1 MPILYVS
8 STFRQDREPGR
19 TASIVRTPLAT
30 EDALEEL
37 AGYLRSHPALRAKGE
52 IQLVSDVF
60 GTGSWVHGPGD
71 DGAVVD
77 LRTGGAPDGH
87 VIACGEALLPAFV
100 AADPYG
106 AGIAAIL
113 TNVNDLAAMGATP
126 LAIVDTIVGSAAV
139 ASEALRGMKEACG
152 WYDVALAGGH
162 LTLHDG
168 VPALSAFGVGRAQGV
183 LSTTNVTAGQQL
195 IVGACTTGEMRID
208 FPFFRSFV
216 QRGAALGGDVRIL
229 ASLAASGACVAAK
242 DISMAGLVGSLAMLL
257 EWSRSGVTVDLDAI
271 PRPAGV
277 PMRDWLTCFPAFAF
291 LLCAPPGREGDCLD
305 AFHARGLD
313 AAVVGEIDSSGELF
327 VRSGDRRALVL
338 DLTTTAVTGLSR

>member
-1 MPILYVS
+1 MG
-8 STFRQDREPGR
+8 T
-19 TASIVRTPLAT
+19 
-30 EDALEEL
+30 DAELEEL
-37 AGYLRSHPALRAKGE
+37 ATYLRSHPALRAKSE

-60 GTGSWVHGPGD
+60 GAGSWVHGPGD
-71 DGAVVD
+71 DGAVVG
-77 LRTGGAPDGH
+77 LRTSAVADVPPEGH

-139 ASEALRGMKEACG
+139 AREALRGMKDACA
-152 WYDVALAGGH
+152 WYDVALVGGH

-168 VPALSAFGVGRAQGV
+168 MPAMSAFGVGRAQAV

-195 IVGACTTGEMRID
+195 IVAACTAGAMRTD
-208 FPFFRSFV
+208 FPFFRSF
-216 QRGAALGGDVRIL
+216 QERGEALSGDVRLL

-271 PRPAGV
+271 PRPPGV
-277 PMRDWLTCFPAFAF
+277 PMRDWLTCFPAFGF
-291 LLCAPPGREGDCLD
+291 LLCAPPGRENDCLN
-305 AFHARGLD
+305 AFHERGLD
-313 AAVVGEIDSSGELF
+313 AAVVGEIDTSGELV
-327 VRSGDRRALVL
+327 VRSADRLAVVL
-338 DLTTTAVTGLSR
+338 DLATTAVTGLSR